1 VFDSVNVIDRSD
13 IVKYHLPMSEWSASH
28 RYKHASAPGGAGL
41 VQDFL
46 NTVRIQDYGPDLLAD
61 VTLAQEWC
69 TAAVRTWAQLRG
81 VSTQAPVLNEADL
94 SRLRALR
101 DTIGQLVRGEAV
113 DGSRISAVSASFALS
128 DTGEVRLAP
137 AGTGW
142 RWLASVLWSEIL
154 LSQQQDI
161 WRRIKQCNNP
171 PCQATFYDRSKNNS
185 GVWCNVKTC
194 GNAANLRASRAR
206 RRDRERAA
214 AGLSPAPAASAAK
227 PEPN

>member
-1 VFDSVNVIDRSD
+1 
-13 IVKYHLPMSEWSASH
+13 MSEWSASH

-46 NTVRIQDYGPDLLAD
+46 NTVGIGDYGPDLLED
-61 VTLAQEWC
+61 TTLAGEWS
-69 TAAVRTWAQLRG
+69 TAAVRTWAELRD
-81 VSTQAPVLNEADL
+81 VSAEAPILNEADL
-94 SRLRALR
+94 SKLRALR

-128 DTGEVRLAP
+128 DTGEVRLVP

-154 LSQQQDI
+154 LSQQQDT
-161 WRRIKQCNNP
+161 WRRIKQCHNHS
-171 PCQATFYDRSKNNS
+171 CQATFYDRSKNNS

-194 GNAANLRASRAR
+194 GNVANLRASRAR
-206 RRDRERAA
+206 RRDRERTAA
-214 AGLSPAPAASAAK
+214 GGLSPAPAAGAAK
-227 PEPN
+227 RGPS